1 MMEYFDPWLGDL
13 EQEIAL
19 SAGSRRHR
27 TALRHFDRKIAVMEI
42 GRNVAFGGGKGGG
55 GGSPTPDPN
64 IGIAALKNA
73 EIGEDWLNFAKEQFA
88 TGNIRQEEMDDL
100 TKAVID
106 QQMYTAEQQQQ
117 WAEEDRARY
126 KDKFIP
132 LEDQFIE
139 EASNYGS
146 PERQA
151 AAAAEAKADVATAVA
166 QQRQIS
172 DRQMAA
178 QGISPASGRSR
189 AVTASGDLNAAL
201 ASAGAQNNARTMVRD
216 KGLAL
221 KADAVNLGKGLPSQA
236 AAAAGLGLNAG
247 NSATGNSNQA
257 MNSWRSNVGIVSQG
271 FAGAQQGYSNQANIL
286 NNLYGN
292 QVNQWSAEQQ
302 ANATSSAG
310 IGSMVGTIAGAGI
323 TAF

>member
-1 MMEYFDPWLGDL
+1 MMDRFDPWLGDF
-13 EQEIAL
+13 EEEITR

-27 TALRHFDRKIAVMEI
+27 TAHRHFDRKIAVMEI
-42 GRNVAFGGGKGGG
+42 GRSVAFGSGGG
-55 GGSPTPDPN
+55 GGSAPSPDPN
-64 IGIAALKNA
+64 IGLAALKNA
-73 EIGEDWLNFAKEQFA
+73 EIGEDWLDFAREQFEV
-88 TGNIRQEEMDDL
+88 GNVRQEDMDEL
-100 TKAVID
+100 TTAVID
-106 QQMYTAEQQQQ
+106 QQMYTAEQQQK
-117 WAEEDRARY
+117 WAEEDRKRY
-126 KDKFIP
+126 KDKFLP
-132 LEDQFIE
+132 LEDEFIK

-151 AAAAEAKADVATAVA
+151 AAAAEAKADVRTAVD

-172 DRQMAA
+172 ARQMAA
-178 QGISPASGRSR
+178 QGINPASGRSR
-189 AVTASGDLNAAL
+189 AVASSEDIQAAL
-201 ASAGAQNNARTMVRD
+201 ASAGAQNNARTTVRD

-221 KADAVNLGKGLPSQA
+221 KADAINLGKGLPSQA

-257 MNSWRSNVGIVSQG
+257 MGSWRANTQIMGQG
-271 FAGAQQGYSNQANIL
+271 FGGAQQGYAQQGNIL

-292 QVNQWSAEQQ
+292 QVQAWQAQNQ